1 MTFTDWW
8 QQMTPAEQRTL
19 GENNARFVWEE
30 CQKHTLMTI
39 EDACKAQVAYEEGR
53 KEGHKQGVLDGQEA
67 FKVHIAGY
75 RLTPGVQPGMIWISN
90 AAGEGGDFRLEELAQ
105 AIDQFFK
112 DRF

>member
-8 QQMTPAEQRTL
+8 QQVTPAERKVL
-19 GENNARFVWEE
+19 GEQNARFVWEE
-30 CQKHTLMTI
+30 CQRHTLMTI
-39 EDACKAQVAYEEGR
+39 EDACKAQVAYEEG
-53 KEGHKQGVLDGQEA
+53 HKQGVLDGQQT
-67 FKVHIAGY
+67 FKVHIGGY

-90 AAGEGGDFRLEELAQ
+90 ASGEGGDFRLEELAQ